1 MVRAAGDVLVSQ
13 RTGNCANVDSL
24 TGATILVTGGAGFIG
39 SHIVATLAADNE
51 VRVLDDL
58 SSGHREYVHEAATL
72 QVGDVRDETAVRA
85 AMEGVDIVFH
95 QAALVSVDRSI
106 EAPEESHAINV
117 DGTLTVLEAARA
129 EDARVV
135 VASSAAVY
143 GDPESVPITE
153 AHRTKPLSPY
163 GLTKLTV
170 DEYARLYHDLYGLE
184 TVALRY
190 FNVYGPRQSGEY
202 AGVISVFRDQAAKGG
217 PLTVHGDGSQTRD
230 FVHVADVVRANC
242 LAATTDA
249 TGQAYNVGTGTSISI
264 RQLAERVRE
273 VTDGP
278 VPIEHTEAREGDIDR
293 SCADISRAREALG
306 FEPAW
311 DLRDGLAALLE

>member
-1 MVRAAGDVLVSQ
+1 MKE
-13 RTGNCANVDSL
+13 L
-24 TGATILVTGGAGFIG
+24 TNATILVTGGAGFIG
-39 SHIVATLAADNE
+39 SHVVATLAADNE

-58 SSGHREYVHEAATL
+58 SSGHREYVHADATL
-72 QVGDVRDETAVRA
+72 QVGDVRDESAVRA

-117 DGTLTVLEAARA
+117 DGALTVLEAARA

-153 AHRTKPLSPY
+153 THRTKPLSPY

-184 TVALRY
+184 TIALRY

-202 AGVISVFRDQAAKGG
+202 AGVISVFRDQAATGG
-217 PLTVHGDGSQTRD
+217 PLTVHGDGTQTRD

-242 LAATTDA
+242 LAAATDA

-264 RQLAERVRE
+264 REVAELVRE
-273 VTDGP
+273 MTDGS
-278 VPIEHTEAREGDIDR
+278 VPIQHTEARQGDIDR
-293 SCADISRAREALG
+293 SCADISRARDALG
-306 FEPAW
+306 YEPAW
-311 DLRDGLAALLE
+311 DLRDGLAELLD